1 MMYITQA
8 TENKINAMVKADN
21 SFYSCGY
28 ALKQIINV
36 IKAQH
41 SYLGVTIKEANKNGV
56 FFENDFEIIIEEHYP
71 YNGWAIDYPEIF
83 DYKSKYNY
91 LFCCDFNKLV
101 RLVYNRFLTERV

>member
-41 SYLGVTIKEANKNGV
+41 SYLGGTIKEANRNGV

-83 DYKSKYNY
+83 DYKSKHNY
-91 LFCCDFNKLV
+91 LFCCNFNKLV
-101 RLVYNRFLTERV
+101 RLVYNRFMIERG